1 MTPDANDLCVF
12 AVKRGYI
19 ESKEIYCNPLYPT
32 YLSLVEKYQHSP
44 YANGILNNHVAVNP
58 KTDCS
63 LLSDSSEV
71 SFVPMANVQEKT
83 NVVSYDMVAYET
95 VKKGFTVFQRGDLIW
110 AKITPCMQ
118 NGKSCI
124 VDKMPTEI
132 GFGSTEFHVIRK
144 RNENVYMPFIW
155 AILSSDDVLKA
166 AQATFSGS
174 AGQQRVSAS
183 FIENFPAVLP
193 DYPVQV
199 RLVAELEDKLNLLNG
214 KLQRAYELLHKT
226 PMYLIDRL
234 GLTFDFSATQKIT
247 YATTVANIEGRIDA
261 DYYSPKF
268 SHFRSQI
275 EALPYRT
282 VSVDDISE
290 KIVSGFAAGKQDQAD
305 NLPEDQRV
313 PHLRPFSIT
322 PEGELSF
329 ETKKYVPKSRL
340 KSEDY
345 CKKNEVIFNNT
356 NDLMYMLM
364 FSSEVSQIAEFDSDE
379 KNSESQVL
387 SWGGAS
393 DYFTVFLSEKG
404 FISKGAIE
412 YSNVYSE
419 VDTSAAHIFSHYLE
433 LGGVF
438 PFHLSS
444 TIFADPECWNVI
456 CDDNSVYQF
465 TRKVKALPGGAL
477 FKYDNG
483 CSVFLSYNFFSILKE
498 SNITQSRLSLDM
510 FRAVTEKFFI
520 EYHQDLSAIPPLA
533 NTLVQFCCHSLS
545 NQNPEHYVCCQKA
558 KVSSNK
564 LVVDFE
570 VNSSKIASDIAE
582 AIDRSV
588 EYSVIGELL
597 QPLVCLSK
605 DSYSE
610 LFEKMELTSGQK
622 KTLGTTAVRI
632 DYYFNPDTYEI
643 KETDV
648 SELSIRKQIAKICA
662 AAGVLPGTYERR
674 DATEIVRKIQE
685 SVVSHLEQAIRT
697 LERDRLHILL
707 LSALAT
713 EQLSVNLNR
722 TGATLTEDIEEG
734 ERIKS
739 LEKSTQLSEK
749 AKMRK
754 SALLYLIETNLYLV
768 NERKEE
774 AIDSSKL
781 SELLSFAKWIIYLQN
796 SSDLCFHTD
805 SDTKLIVEDDYR
817 IDVELGENYS
827 QTFEKESQRRI
838 IAEPFNLRGDNT
850 DRDFFEKVANAFYE
864 DLGVHFKVLESVLHH
879 LSDSSFSHDNVEFD
893 EIAPNVIKAKA
904 TDVLNDYLSFVVEN
918 VPVEDVKSAYD
929 FLTIVPGQLKTICD
943 TTHPILP
950 IWEREKRNHC
960 FAVRPIYMS
969 NNDYIYSPIIMEEV
983 RKRWIEGFLQFY
995 PPFEIGLERTCTAL
1009 YAWKNNYEH
1018 LFSSEVEV
1026 LLKESGCEYAK
1037 HDVDLRR
1044 EDRRGNHPTIDVLG
1058 DYDVIG
1064 LNTTQKRIFII
1075 ECKVLQPIGSVFEHS
1090 NQQKRFFTKE
1100 KFDEKFQ
1107 KRIDY
1112 FSKVA
1117 MSFFAN
1123 HGYDTEGFTIN
1134 PYMVVNKVFS
1144 SYYKHVQFPIVTFDE
1159 LKREIQL

>member
-1 MTPDANDLCVF
+1 M
-12 AVKRGYI
+12 
-19 ESKEIYCNPLYPT
+19 
-32 YLSLVEKYQHSP
+32 
-44 YANGILNNHVAVNP
+44 
-58 KTDCS
+58 
-63 LLSDSSEV
+63 
-71 SFVPMANVQEKT
+71 
-83 NVVSYDMVAYET
+83 
-95 VKKGFTVFQRGDLIW
+95 
-110 AKITPCMQ
+110 
-118 NGKSCI
+118 
-124 VDKMPTEI
+124 
-132 GFGSTEFHVIRK
+132 
-144 RNENVYMPFIW
+144 
-155 AILSSDDVLKA
+155 
-166 AQATFSGS
+166 
-174 AGQQRVSAS
+174 SAS

-247 YATTVANIEGRIDA
+247 YA
-261 DYYSPKF
+261 
-268 SHFRSQI
+268 
-275 EALPYRT
+275 
-282 VSVDDISE
+282 
-290 KIVSGFAAGKQDQAD
+290 
-305 NLPEDQRV
+305 
-313 PHLRPFSIT
+313 
-322 PEGELSF
+322 
-329 ETKKYVPKSRL
+329 
-340 KSEDY
+340 
-345 CKKNEVIFNNT
+345 
-356 NDLMYMLM
+356 
-364 FSSEVSQIAEFDSDE
+364 
-379 KNSESQVL
+379 
-387 SWGGAS
+387 
-393 DYFTVFLSEKG
+393 
-404 FISKGAIE
+404 
-412 YSNVYSE
+412 
-419 VDTSAAHIFSHYLE
+419 
-433 LGGVF
+433 
-438 PFHLSS
+438 
-444 TIFADPECWNVI
+444 
-456 CDDNSVYQF
+456 
-465 TRKVKALPGGAL
+465 
-477 FKYDNG
+477 
-483 CSVFLSYNFFSILKE
+483 
-498 SNITQSRLSLDM
+498 
-510 FRAVTEKFFI
+510 
-520 EYHQDLSAIPPLA
+520 
-533 NTLVQFCCHSLS
+533 
-545 NQNPEHYVCCQKA
+545 
-558 KVSSNK
+558 
-564 LVVDFE
+564 
-570 VNSSKIASDIAE
+570 
-582 AIDRSV
+582 
-588 EYSVIGELL
+588 
-597 QPLVCLSK
+597 
-605 DSYSE
+605 
-610 LFEKMELTSGQK
+610 
-622 KTLGTTAVRI
+622 
-632 DYYFNPDTYEI
+632 
-643 KETDV
+643 
-648 SELSIRKQIAKICA
+648 
-662 AAGVLPGTYERR
+662 
-674 DATEIVRKIQE
+674 
-685 SVVSHLEQAIRT
+685 
-697 LERDRLHILL
+697 
-707 LSALAT
+707 
-713 EQLSVNLNR
+713 NR